1 MNNFQDYVYCINQD
15 GIVRDE
21 KVIGIDLGTAN
32 VLIYIKG
39 QGIVLNEPSVV
50 AIDSETKKPLAVGM
64 EAAQM
69 LGRTPG
75 KVNAIKPMK
84 DGVIADFEITEIM
97 LNHFIRKVNG
107 KSLFSRPRILICCP
121 SNITQVEKNAIKEAA
136 ERTGA
141 KKVFL
146 EEEPKVAAI
155 GAGMDISKPS
165 GNMVIDIGG
174 GTTDVAVLSLGS
186 IVTSSSIKVAGN
198 TFDSDILKYIKDKYK
213 LLIGERTA
221 EEIKMTIGTVFPG
234 IKNDKMEVRGRDLVT
249 GLPHTITICSDEVE
263 EALRESVYII
273 IHTAKNVL
281 EQTPPELSADII
293 DKGIV
298 ITGGGALMIGFDQLL
313 SHELKVPVFIAE
325 SPLTCVAEGT
335 GILLD
340 NIHLIDK

>member
-1 MNNFQDYVYCINQD
+1 MFNKD
-15 GIVRDE
+15 
-21 KVIGIDLGTAN
+21 IGIDLGTDN

-50 AIDSETKKPLAVGM
+50 AIDSETKKALAVGK
-64 EAAQM
+64 EAHEM

-75 KVNAIKPMK
+75 KVKAIKPMK
-84 DGVIADFEITEIM
+84 DGVMADFETTEVM
-97 LNHFIRKVNG
+97 LNHFIKKVNG
-107 KSLFSRPRILICCP
+107 KNLFSRPRILICCP

-174 GTTDVAVLSLGS
+174 GTTDIAILSLGG
-186 IVTSSSIKVAGN
+186 IVNSSSIRIAGN
-198 TFDSDILKYIKDKYK
+198 AFDLDIVKYIKDKYK

-221 EEIKMTIGTVFPG
+221 EDIKKTIGTVFPG
-234 IKNDKMEVRGRDLVT
+234 SRKEKMEVRGRDLVT
-249 GLPHTITICSDEVE
+249 GLPHTITLNSDEVE
-263 EALRESVYII
+263 EALRESVYSI
-273 IHTAKNVL
+273 IHCAKGIL

-298 ITGGGALMIGFDQLL
+298 LTGGGAMVDGFSNLL
-313 SHELKVPVFIAE
+313 SQELKVPVFIAE
-325 SPLTCVAEGT
+325 SPPTCVAEGT

-340 NIHLIDK
+340 NLYLIDR

>member
-1 MNNFQDYVYCINQD
+1 MLFNKD
-15 GIVRDE
+15 
-21 KVIGIDLGTAN
+21 IGIDLGTAN

-50 AIDSETKKPLAVGM
+50 AIDSDTKRPLAVGS
-64 EAAQM
+64 EAREM

-84 DGVIADFEITEIM
+84 DGVIADFETTEVM
-97 LNHFIRKVNG
+97 LNYFIKKVNG
-107 KSLFSRPRILICCP
+107 KSFFKRPRILICCP
-121 SNITQVEKNAIKEAA
+121 SNITQGEKNAIKEAA

-174 GTTDVAVLSLGS
+174 GTTDIAILSLGGIVESAS
-186 IVTSSSIKVAGN
+186 IRVAGN
-198 TFDSDILKYIKDKYK
+198 AFDNDIIKYIKDKYK
-213 LLIGERTA
+213 LLVGERTA
-221 EEIKMTIGTVFPG
+221 EEIKITIGTVFPG
-234 IKNDKMEVRGRDLVT
+234 SRNEKMEVRGRDLVT
-249 GLPHTITICSDEVE
+249 GLPHTITLTSEEVE
-263 EALRESVYII
+263 EALRESVYTI
-273 IHTAKNVL
+273 IHAAKGIL

-298 ITGGGALMIGFDQLL
+298 LTGGGSLVDGFNQILAQ
-313 SHELKVPVFIAE
+313 ELKVPVFTAE

-340 NIHLIDK
+340 NIHMIDR

>member
-1 MNNFQDYVYCINQD
+1 MFAKD
-15 GIVRDE
+15 
-21 KVIGIDLGTAN
+21 IGIDLGTAN

-50 AIDSETKKPLAVGM
+50 AIDSETKKPLAVGNDAN
-64 EAAQM
+64 EM

-75 KVNAIKPMK
+75 KVKAIKPMK
-84 DGVIADFEITEIM
+84 DGVIADFETTETM
-97 LNHFIRKVNG
+97 LNYFIKKVNG
-107 KSLFSRPRILICCP
+107 KNFFSRPRILICCP

-141 KKVFL
+141 KKVFMS
-146 EEEPKVAAI
+146 EEPKVAAV

-174 GTTDVAVLSLGS
+174 GTTDIAILSLGG
-186 IVTSSSIKVAGN
+186 IVTNTSIKIAGN
-198 TFDSDILKYIKDKYK
+198 TFDNDITKYIKDKYK

-221 EEIKMTIGTVFPG
+221 EEIKKTIGTVFSDS
-234 IKNDKMEVRGRDLVT
+234 KKEKMEVRGRDLVT
-249 GLPHTITICSDEVE
+249 GLPHTVTMTSEEIE

-273 IHTAKNVL
+273 VRAVKNVL

-298 ITGGGALMIGFDQLL
+298 LTGGGAMVKGFPELL
-313 SHELKVPVFIAE
+313 AHELKVPVFIAD

-340 NIHLIDK
+340 NLYLIDR

>member
-1 MNNFQDYVYCINQD
+1 MFAKD
-15 GIVRDE
+15 
-21 KVIGIDLGTAN
+21 IGIDLGTAN

-50 AIDSETKKPLAVGM
+50 AIDCETKRPIAVGNK
-64 EAAQM
+64 ARDM

-75 KVNAIKPMK
+75 KVTAIRPMK
-84 DGVIADFEITEIM
+84 DGVIADFETTEMM
-97 LNHFIRKVNG
+97 LNHFIREVNG
-107 KSLFSRPRILICCP
+107 KSLLARPRILICCP

-141 KKVFL
+141 RKVFL

-174 GTTDVAVLSLGS
+174 GTTDIAVLSLGG
-186 IVTSSSIKVAGN
+186 IVNSSSIKIAGN
-198 TFDSDILKYIKDKYK
+198 AFDNDIIKYIKDKYK
-213 LLIGERTA
+213 LLVGDRTA
-221 EEIKMTIGTVFPG
+221 EEIKLRIGNVYPDS
-234 IKNDKMEVRGRDLVT
+234 IKEKMEVRGRDLVT
-249 GLPHTITICSDEVE
+249 GLPHTIIITSEEIE
-263 EALRESVYII
+263 EALRESAYII
-273 IHTAKNVL
+273 VHTAKSVL

-298 ITGGGALMIGFDQLL
+298 ITGGGALISGFDQLL

-340 NIHLIDK
+340 NIHLLDK